1 MTSGW
6 TPGPESVEELLGAAV
21 AFWLPLR
28 VPFRGLT
35 VREGMLIKGP
45 SGWGEFA
52 PFDDYD
58 TDRSARWLA
67 AGLEAAWGEW
77 PPALRSSIEVNAII
91 PSVDAT
97 RAGVLTREAIWE
109 QGCNTIKVKVGASLA
124 EDEARVVAVRDALDS
139 SNGDGRIRLDANGLW
154 SLEQARTALR
164 RLGRYGI
171 EYVEQPCA
179 TLEDVARLRSEVD
192 IPLAVDEV
200 IRLASDPESVRLE
213 GKADVAICKPMT
225 VGGAHATVRIAERV
239 GVPVVISGSLDSSIG
254 LSACIAAAAA
264 LPDLP
269 FASGLGTGA
278 LLARDV
284 TDPPTRPK
292 SGMLAVERTA
302 PDLEALM
309 QATKDVTDERANW
322 WRNRLAEAYHA
333 LSSSLSPDS
342 GGHDPATV
350 TRKME
355 G

>member
-6 TPGPESVEELLGAAV
+6 TPGPESVEELLAAAV
-21 AFWLPLR
+21 TFSLPLR

-58 TDRSARWLA
+58 TARSARWLA

-91 PSVDAT
+91 PGVDAI
-97 RAGVLTREAIWE
+97 RAGALAREAIWE

-139 SNGDGRIRLDANGLW
+139 SNIDGRIRLDANGVW
-154 SLEQARTALR
+154 SLEQARTALL

-179 TLEDVARLRSEVD
+179 ALEDIVRLRSEVD
-192 IPLAVDEV
+192 IPIAVDEV

-213 GKADVAICKPMT
+213 GKADLAICKPMT
-225 VGGAHATVRIAERV
+225 VGGAHATVRISQRV
-239 GVPVVISGSLDSSIG
+239 GVPVVISGSLDSSVG
-254 LSACIAAAAA
+254 LSACVAAAAA
-264 LPDLP
+264 VSDLP

-292 SGMLAVERTA
+292 SGRLPVQRTA
-302 PDLEALM
+302 PDLEALL
-309 QATKDVTDERANW
+309 QATEDVSEERANW
-322 WRNRLAEAYHA
+322 WRNRLVEAYHA
-333 LSSSLSPDS
+333 LSSSGLSNSREPDPGAVS
-342 GGHDPATV
+342 
-350 TRKME
+350 RKME